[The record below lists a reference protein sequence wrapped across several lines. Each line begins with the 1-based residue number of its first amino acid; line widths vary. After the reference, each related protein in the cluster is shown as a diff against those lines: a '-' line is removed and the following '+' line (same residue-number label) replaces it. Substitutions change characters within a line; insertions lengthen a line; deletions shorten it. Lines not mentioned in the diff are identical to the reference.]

1 MAEWRQ
7 AFHLEPPRGWL
18 NDPNGLCWFGGR
30 YHVYFQY
37 CPLAADGSGPK
48 CWGHYE
54 SPDLLHWTF
63 TGVPLTPDHPRDA
76 DGVYSG
82 SAAADGGTLRLYY
95 TGNVKHPGDYDY
107 VTAGREGNTLCVE
120 TADGRTMGQKRLL
133 LTNGDYP
140 ADCSCHVRDPK
151 VWRTAL
157 GWRMVLGARSR
168 SDAGRVLLYRS
179 ADGLRWQLEA
189 VLEQKPAFGYMWE
202 CPDYFELD
210 GQGFLSLSPQG
221 LPHGTYTCQN
231 VYQSGH
237 FAVDGDL
244 AEGRLYSFAE
254 WDMGFDFYAPQTF
267 RAPDGRRILIGWM
280 GIPDAD
286 YANPT
291 TALGWQH
298 CLTVPRQV
306 TLQNGR
312 LCQTPVRELDALSF
326 GFALLV
332 PCVGA
337 LNVIYALGYMSH
349 SHSQWRFYCSFTA
362 MCGGLVGMAAA
373 PTLFSFF
380 LFWEIM
386 SSWTLYMAIA
396 HEGDKDSLREAFKY
410 FCFNVCGAGFIFVGV
425 CFLGGNLAMSARPTE
440 IAAAISTLQWHN
452 AGAPF
457 VLGFCLVGVG
467 FLMKAAQLPFRI
479 DWQMHPAVAPTPVS
493 GFISS
498 VLLKSSIFGL
508 VKLFLLLGGS
518 ALAAH
523 LMSGEA
529 LDRMRLAAMWI
540 GGITIVYAALQAL
553 VANQVKLVFIYSTVS
568 QIGYMVLAVAAGG
581 SLGYAGGLLHVVNHV
596 FFKDLLFL
604 VCGAVMFASHCE
616 TLEDLGGLG
625 RRMPFTLA
633 MFAIAGLSVVG
644 VPPTSGFSSKWL
656 IYHGLMQAGQPL
668 LALLSLVGSVIT
680 LAYVAKFLHA
690 AFLGQ
695 PAPHLERIAEVP
707 FIMRLPMGIL
717 AVGCV
722 LTGIFPGLALW
733 PINVVL
739 LEYGLAPLPVSP
751 AGIAVG
757 PGAWNATGMA
767 VMMALAVGGGML
779 FVKRFVRLREIDVHT
794 CGLPP
799 ETATSRMKPASIY
812 GGLVRLLGHLPGA
825 PDPAQGERGSK
836 EHEA

>member
-120 TADGRTMGQKRLL
+120 TADGRTVGPKRLL

-151 VWRTAL
+151 VWRTAQ

-244 AEGRLYSFAE
+244 AEGRLHSFAE

-306 TLQNGR
+306 TLQDGR
-312 LCQTPVRELDALSF
+312 LCQTPVRELDAL
-326 GFALLV
+326 
-332 PCVGA
+332 
-337 LNVIYALGYMSH
+337 
-349 SHSQWRFYCSFTA
+349 
-362 MCGGLVGMAAA
+362 
-373 PTLFSFF
+373 
-380 LFWEIM
+380 
-386 SSWTLYMAIA
+386 
-396 HEGDKDSLREAFKY
+396 
-410 FCFNVCGAGFIFVGV
+410 CGAP
-425 CFLGGNLAMSARPTE
+425 RPLPEGET
-440 IAAAISTLQWHN
+440 AAVE
-452 AGAPF
+452 APF
-457 VLGFCLVGVG
+457 
-467 FLMKAAQLPFRI
+467 
-479 DWQMHPAVAPTPVS
+479 
-493 GFISS
+493 
-498 VLLKSSIFGL
+498 
-508 VKLFLLLGGS
+508 
-518 ALAAH
+518 
-523 LMSGEA
+523 
-529 LDRMRLAAMWI
+529 RLRAR
-540 GGITIVYAALQAL
+540 
-553 VANQVKLVFIYSTVS
+553 
-568 QIGYMVLAVAAGG
+568 AAG
-581 SLGYAGGLLHVVNHV
+581 SCRLTLAGGLEL
-596 FFKDLLFL
+596 DYD
-604 VCGAVMFASHCE
+604 A
-616 TLEDLGGLG
+616 GG
-625 RRMPFTLA
+625 RVFTLR
-633 MFAIAGLSVVG
+633 FADPAISGGRTVRRTRLDAPGPLELDVLVDTSSVECYINGGSTVFATRFYPASRRIAVQAQG
-644 VPPTSGFSSKWL
+644 
-656 IYHGLMQAGQPL
+656 MQA
-668 LALLSLVGSVIT
+668 S
-680 LAYVAKFLHA
+680 A
-690 AFLGQ
+690 A
-695 PAPHLERIAEVP
+695 P
-707 FIMRLPMGIL
+707 MRPMQ
-717 AVGCV
+717 VD
-722 LTGIFPGLALW
+722 GLA
-733 PINVVL
+733 
-739 LEYGLAPLPVSP
+739 
-751 AGIAVG
+751 
-757 PGAWNATGMA
+757 
-767 VMMALAVGGGML
+767 
-779 FVKRFVRLREIDVHT
+779 
-794 CGLPP
+794 
-799 ETATSRMKPASIY
+799 
-812 GGLVRLLGHLPGA
+812 
-825 PDPAQGERGSK
+825 
-836 EHEA
+836 

>member
-82 SAAADGGTLRLYY
+82 SAEADGGTLRLYY

-120 TADGRTMGQKRLL
+120 TADGRTMGPKRLL

-140 ADCSCHVRDPK
+140 TDCSCHVRDPK
-151 VWRTAL
+151 VWRTAQ

-168 SDAGRVLLYRS
+168 SDAGRALLYRS

-244 AEGRLYSFAE
+244 AEGRLHSFAE

-298 CLTVPRQV
+298 CLMVPRQV

-312 LCQTPVRELDALSF
+312 LCQTPVRELDAL
-326 GFALLV
+326 
-332 PCVGA
+332 
-337 LNVIYALGYMSH
+337 
-349 SHSQWRFYCSFTA
+349 
-362 MCGGLVGMAAA
+362 
-373 PTLFSFF
+373 
-380 LFWEIM
+380 
-386 SSWTLYMAIA
+386 
-396 HEGDKDSLREAFKY
+396 
-410 FCFNVCGAGFIFVGV
+410 CGAP
-425 CFLGGNLAMSARPTE
+425 RPLPEGET
-440 IAAAISTLQWHN
+440 AAE
-452 AGAPF
+452 APF
-457 VLGFCLVGVG
+457 
-467 FLMKAAQLPFRI
+467 
-479 DWQMHPAVAPTPVS
+479 
-493 GFISS
+493 
-498 VLLKSSIFGL
+498 
-508 VKLFLLLGGS
+508 
-518 ALAAH
+518 
-523 LMSGEA
+523 
-529 LDRMRLAAMWI
+529 RLRAR
-540 GGITIVYAALQAL
+540 
-553 VANQVKLVFIYSTVS
+553 
-568 QIGYMVLAVAAGG
+568 AAG
-581 SLGYAGGLLHVVNHV
+581 SCRLTLAGGLELDYDAGARV
-596 FFKDLLFL
+596 F
-604 VCGAVMFASHCE
+604 
-616 TLEDLGGLG
+616 TLRFTDPAISGGRTVRRARLDEPGGLELDVLVDTSSVECYING
-625 RRMPFTLA
+625 GSTVFATRFYPASRR
-633 MFAIAGLSVVG
+633 IAVQAQG
-644 VPPTSGFSSKWL
+644 
-656 IYHGLMQAGQPL
+656 MQASAVPMQPMQ
-668 LALLSLVGSVIT
+668 VD
-680 LAYVAKFLHA
+680 
-690 AFLGQ
+690 
-695 PAPHLERIAEVP
+695 
-707 FIMRLPMGIL
+707 
-717 AVGCV
+717 
-722 LTGIFPGLALW
+722 GLA
-733 PINVVL
+733 
-739 LEYGLAPLPVSP
+739 
-751 AGIAVG
+751 
-757 PGAWNATGMA
+757 
-767 VMMALAVGGGML
+767 
-779 FVKRFVRLREIDVHT
+779 
-794 CGLPP
+794 
-799 ETATSRMKPASIY
+799 
-812 GGLVRLLGHLPGA
+812 
-825 PDPAQGERGSK
+825 
-836 EHEA
+836 